1 LQSLETVYAMTVHKS
16 QGSEF
21 THTCLILPD
30 RLSPVLTRELVY
42 TGVTRAR
49 HWFSLIAGD
58 EAVLKDSVAQRV
70 VRASGLAERLWKH

>member
-1 LQSLETVYAMTVHKS
+1 MTVHKS

-42 TGVTRAR
+42 TGITRAR
-49 HWFSLIAGD
+49 HWFSLIAGMRRCSRK
-58 EAVLKDSVAQRV
+58 AWR
-70 VRASGLAERLWKH
+70 SG